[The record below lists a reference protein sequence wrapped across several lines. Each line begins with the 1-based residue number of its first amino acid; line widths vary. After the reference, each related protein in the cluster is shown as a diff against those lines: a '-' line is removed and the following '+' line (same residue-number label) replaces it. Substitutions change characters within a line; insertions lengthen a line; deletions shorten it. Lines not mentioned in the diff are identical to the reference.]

1 MPFGL
6 ENGVIKDEQ
15 LSASSVYKNDSSTFG
30 AQRARLNLR
39 SWPPGYR
46 ANNDMAHS
54 HTHPWISVKLGRKLI
69 VTGIATQGYGEPS
82 VAEWITSYRVMYAA
96 DKLDYAY
103 FVDLNGDVLVSGTSN
118 AKTLGK
124 VN

>member
-15 LSASSVYKNDSSTFG
+15 LSASSVYKNDFSTFG

-46 ANNDMAHS
+46 ANNDMANS
-54 HTHPWISVKLGRKLI
+54 HTPPWISVELGRKLI

-96 DKLDYAY
+96 DAY